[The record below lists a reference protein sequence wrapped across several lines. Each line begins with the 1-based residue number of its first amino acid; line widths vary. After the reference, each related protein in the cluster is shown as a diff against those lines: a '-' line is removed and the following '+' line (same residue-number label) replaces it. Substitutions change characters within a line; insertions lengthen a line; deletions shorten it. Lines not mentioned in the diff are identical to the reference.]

1 MDMDFEIE
9 ITIEEELNSGIE
21 QKQEVTDIGSI
32 TDPTN
37 DRYHTFSLLSW
48 WKQDT
53 VRNATALVIGAG
65 ALGNEVLKNLA
76 LMGIGHILIL
86 DFDTIEDANLS
97 RSVLYRMSDN
107 GKKKAEVAARAVREI
122 NPDVTVQWIHCDITT
137 ELGLGVY
144 RRADVVIGC
153 LDNREARLSINRACW
168 HLGKPWVDG
177 AIEALIGVARVFWPE
192 RGACYECTLTDE
204 DYRVM
209 ARRESCQ
216 FIAAQNVVE
225 RRVPTTPT
233 IGSIIGAIE
242 TQEALKI
249 LHDMDVTTGEGLVF
263 NGLSN
268 EVFMASYAEDEL
280 CQSHWKFDEI
290 VDLPDGRAESTTV
303 AELHQIAESHLG
315 ESVIVEIPA
324 FVTALTCVPC
334 GAETAVQRPRNK
346 LTAGDV
352 YCIEC
357 GELMRIDQT
366 ERYTGTEPF
375 GHFTLNAVGIPKLDI
390 VRARTA
396 SHRYAYFEL
405 SGDAETFFDWERTAS

>member
-1 MDMDFEIE
+1 MDLELE
-9 ITIEEELNSGIE
+9 ITIEEEIDAGIPHKE
-21 QKQEVTDIGSI
+21 AVTDIGSI

-48 WKQDT
+48 WQQDT
-53 VRNATALVIGAG
+53 VRSAKALVIGAG

-76 LMGIGHILIL
+76 LMGIGHILIV
-86 DFDTIEDANLS
+86 DFDTIEDSNLS
-97 RSVLYRMSDN
+97 RSILYRTGDN
-107 GKKKAEVAARAVREI
+107 GKKKAEVAARAVHEV
-122 NPDVTVQWIHCDITT
+122 NPDVKVEWMHCDITT
-137 ELGLGVY
+137 ELGLGIY

-177 AIEALIGVARVFWPE
+177 AIEALIGVARVFWPQ

-216 FIAAQNVVE
+216 FIAQQNIVE

-233 IGSIIGAIE
+233 ISSIIGAIE

-249 LHDMDVTTGEGLVF
+249 LHDMNVVTGQGLVF
-263 NGLSN
+263 NGLNN
-268 EVFMASYAEDEL
+268 ETFMAEYAEDEL
-280 CQSHWKFDEI
+280 CQSHWLFEEI
-290 VDLPDGRAESTTV
+290 IELPEATAAKTTLREIH
-303 AELHQIAESHLG
+303 ALASERLG

-324 FVTALTCVPC
+324 FVTELSCIPC
-334 GAETAVQRPRNK
+334 GAKKDLVVPRHK

-352 YCIEC
+352 YCLEC
-357 GELMRIDQT
+357 GELMHIEQT
-366 ERYTGTEPF
+366 ERYSGDGALGDLALE
-375 GHFTLNAVGIPKLDI
+375 AVGIPKLDV
-390 VRARTA
+390 VRTRTD
-396 SHRYAYFEL
+396 SYEYAYFEL
-405 SGDAETFFDWERTAS
+405 TGDAGAVFGSR

>member
-1 MDMDFEIE
+1 MDLELE
-9 ITIEEELNSGIE
+9 ITIEEEHNPGLP
-21 QKQEVTDIGSI
+21 QKEEVDDIGSI

-48 WKQDT
+48 WKQET

-76 LMGIGHILIL
+76 LMGIGRILIV

-97 RSVLYRMSDN
+97 RSVLYRAGDN

-122 NPDVTVQWIHCDITT
+122 NPDVGVQWVHCDITK

-216 FIAAQNVVE
+216 FIAHQNIVE

-233 IGSIIGAIE
+233 IGSIIGAVE
-242 TQEALKI
+242 TQEALKL
-249 LHDMDVTTGEGLVF
+249 LHEMDVVTGEGLVF
-263 NGLSN
+263 NGLYN
-268 EVFMASYAEDEL
+268 EVFMAKYTENEM
-280 CQSHWKFDEI
+280 CQSHWMFDEI
-290 VDLPDGRAESTTV
+290 VDLPDAKAESMTLQ
-303 AELHQIAESHLG
+303 ELHQIATSHLG
-315 ESVIVEIPA
+315 EPAIVEIPA
-324 FVTALTCVPC
+324 FVTTVSCIPC
-334 GAETAVQRPRNK
+334 DTETAIARPRYT
-346 LTAGDV
+346 LTSDDV
-352 YCIEC
+352 HCATC
-357 GELMRIDQT
+357 GEFMHIVQT
-366 ERYTGTEPF
+366 ERFTGEESLKEL
-375 GHFTLNAVGIPKLDI
+375 TLKEVGIPMLEI
-390 VRARTA
+390 VRTRTN
-396 SHRYAYFEL
+396 SHRYVYFEL
-405 SGDAETFFDWERTAS
+405 SGDAETFFEWTTTES